1 MARADEEKFCHYED
15 EGWKVIN
22 SHPTGDPQVKEM
34 ADLDFKRLNEIV
46 DSFSLVK
53 EYAYYS
59 LLRLVKISF

>member
-53 EYAYYS
+53 E
-59 LLRLVKISF
+59 